1 MIRIRVQERPMFLAL
16 LVALDP
22 SSGARSMMPEVIA
35 LARCTNA
42 RITLLTV
49 VREPIEWVAAA
60 DFDLVTE
67 RAEHL
72 RQMQASAQEALEA
85 ALAAVPSDLSV
96 TTLLKRGSP
105 GPTIVDVAATGG
117 HDLIVMGSRGRGELR
132 SLLIGS
138 VWHHRHHTSEVPR
151 RGVRGSRCAGG
162 RVDAGDVV
170 PDRMGKCASDSA
182 PRPHALRN

>member
-1 MIRIRVQERPMFLAL
+1 MFLAL

-22 SSGARSMMPEVIA
+22 SPGARSVMPEALA
-35 LARCTNA
+35 LARSTNA
-42 RITLLTV
+42 KITLLTV
-49 VREPIEWVAAA
+49 VREPIEWVAAG

-72 RQMQASAQEALEA
+72 RQLQASAQEVLEA
-85 ALAAVPSDLSV
+85 ALAAVPAEVSV

-105 GPTIVDVAATGG
+105 GPTIVDVAASGS

-132 SLLIGS
+132 SLLFGS
-138 VWHHRHHTSEVPR
+138 VCHHVLHCSEVPVLV
-151 RGVRGSRCAGG
+151 VRESRCAGG
-162 RVDAGDVV
+162 CVDAGGLV
-170 PDRMGKCASDSA
+170 PGRMGKYPSRAA

>member
-1 MIRIRVQERPMFLAL
+1 MFLTL

-22 SSGARSMMPEVIA
+22 SSGARSVMPEVTA

-49 VREPIEWVAAA
+49 VREPIEWVAAG

-72 RQMQASAQEALEA
+72 RQMQASAEEALEA
-85 ALAAVPSDLSV
+85 ALTAVPSDLSV

-132 SLLIGS
+132 SLLFGS
-138 VWHHRHHTSEVPR
+138 VCHHVLHSSAVP
-151 RGVRGSRCAGG
+151 VLVLRGSRCALGH
-162 RVDAGDVV
+162 DEAGDVV
-170 PDRMGKCASDSA
+170 PGRMGKCPSDPA
-182 PRPHALRN
+182 PRPHALRH

>member
-1 MIRIRVQERPMFLAL
+1 
-16 LVALDP
+16 
-22 SSGARSMMPEVIA
+22 MPEAIA
-35 LARCTNA
+35 LARSTNA

-49 VREPIEWVAAA
+49 VREPIEWTAVG

-72 RQMQASAQEALEA
+72 RELQASAQEALAA
-85 ALAAVPSDLSV
+85 ALADVPPDVSV

-132 SLLIGS
+132 SLLFGS
-138 VWHHRHHTSEVPR
+138 VCHHVLHCSEVPVLVVRESR
-151 RGVRGSRCAGG
+151 RTGG
-162 RVDAGDVV
+162 CVDASDLV
-170 PDRMGKCASDSA
+170 PGKMGKYPSRPA
-182 PRPHALRN
+182 PRPHVLRH